1 MPRITADAT
10 PPKPE
15 PKLDLLAE
23 VQNSEQQPSTST
35 ATETEND
42 DDDVRESQLQQ
53 QETEKL
59 PNLVID
65 RDDDEDDDDEDGKDV
80 AGDAAARKT
89 EEDANVA
96 DVSVNDGD
104 DEEDVVT
111 NQKEPPVEDVEEKQ
125 EGKRKSGKDD
135 GLRACWFDA
144 AQVETEVSCNCVCG
158 LVSYNYLVKPCFI
171 RRSR

>member
-1 MPRITADAT
+1 MASSDSSSEEGSSAKVSKTKLETRRLTSTLAAAFASPQHVMTVPRITADAT

-35 ATETEND
+35 ATETEKDDD
-42 DDDVRESQLQQ
+42 DDDVRESQRQQ

-65 RDDDEDDDDEDGKDV
+65 RDDDDEDDEDGKDDV
-80 AGDAAARKT
+80 AGDAAARQA

-96 DVSVNDGD
+96 
-104 DEEDVVT
+104 
-111 NQKEPPVEDVEEKQ
+111 
-125 EGKRKSGKDD
+125 
-135 GLRACWFDA
+135 
-144 AQVETEVSCNCVCG
+144 
-158 LVSYNYLVKPCFI
+158 
-171 RRSR
+171 